1 MLCIKNNENPKQ
13 LNFLIDALLFTD
25 QPSAEYC
32 EGVSRAFS
40 IRQSF
45 LVPFFG
51 NFIKDLHTIFQ
62 SMSSLAVRAFN
73 QATINQLNNSPAQP
87 SASLHFGDRRQL
99 DFVFNYNGE
108 DVYLSRIGVGNLV
121 NVEKMNAA
129 ERVLSNISAFHIHAG
144 RRLIDLT
151 KCIKAASP
159 EQADADKP
167 TANGSKAVPVNQ
179 SGSNIKSSDSREEN
193 RPENEQQQPKSI
205 SAQCSP
211 TDRQQTNQPTSDLHE
226 STSLVNITN
235 LTTSA
240 SISAGNLNTL
250 ASTNAGSVPL
260 SPLATSSTA
269 QTFQQQQQ
277 QQISTIC
284 NALHQYNLQSNNN
297 NAPSNQ
303 AITTPVSATLS
314 TNTTTGLDSNQFLD
328 NNNNRLGE
336 QQTEKTSSNQC
347 LHGSVK
353 EPKPRVLAS
362 NMVENDGLY
371 ELDHK
376 YNYKPIQPF
385 AYRHDVSFIPLS
397 GEQFYSNLNAL
408 QLMQH
413 GKLRRSAFCSRIIRV

>member
-32 EGVSRAFS
+32 EGVSRAFC

-51 NFIKDLHTIFQ
+51 NFIKDLYTIFS

-73 QATINQLNNSPAQP
+73 QATINQFNKSPAQP
-87 SASLHFGDRRQL
+87 SANLHFGDRRQL

-108 DVYLSRIGVGNLV
+108 DVYMSRIGVGNLV

-129 ERVLSNISAFHIHAG
+129 NRVLQNISAFHIHAG

-151 KCIKAASP
+151 KCIKAASAD
-159 EQADADKP
+159 QADDRP
-167 TANGSKAVPVNQ
+167 SNGGKTIPPNQ
-179 SGSNIKSSDSREEN
+179 SNFNIKSSDSREEN
-193 RPENEQQQPKSI
+193 RLENEQQKTI
-205 SAQCSP
+205 SVQCSP
-211 TDRQQTNQPTSDLHE
+211 TDRQQQQQPISDLHE

-260 SPLATSSTA
+260 SPLANSSTA
-269 QTFQQQQQ
+269 ATFQQ

-284 NALHQYNLQSNNN
+284 NALHQYNLQSNAT
-297 NAPSNQ
+297 NAQSNQ

-314 TNTTTGLDSNQFLD
+314 TNTTAGLDSNQFLD

-353 EPKPRVLAS
+353 EPKPKVLAS
-362 NMVENDGLY
+362 NLVENDGLY
-371 ELDHK
+371 ELEHK
-376 YNYKPIQPF
+376 YNYKPIQPLS
-385 AYRHDVSFIPLS
+385 YHHDVSFIPLS

-413 GKLRRSAFCSRIIRV
+413 GKLRCRGVSFALRIGLILFTK

>member
-1 MLCIKNNENPKQ
+1 
-13 LNFLIDALLFTD
+13 
-25 QPSAEYC
+25 
-32 EGVSRAFS
+32 
-40 IRQSF
+40 
-45 LVPFFG
+45 
-51 NFIKDLHTIFQ
+51 
-62 SMSSLAVRAFN
+62 MSSLAVRAFN
-73 QATINQLNNSPAQP
+73 QATINQFNNSPAQP

-108 DVYLSRIGVGNLV
+108 DVYMSRIGVGNLV

-129 ERVLSNISAFHIHAG
+129 DRVLQNISAFHIHAG

-159 EQADADKP
+159 EQADADK
-167 TANGSKAVPVNQ
+167 ANGSKTMPANQ
-179 SGSNIKSSDSREEN
+179 SSSNIKSSDSREEN
-193 RPENEQQQPKSI
+193 RQENADQPKTI

-211 TDRQQTNQPTSDLHE
+211 TDRQQTNQPISDLHE
-226 STSLVNITN
+226 STSLVNMTN

-269 QTFQQQQQ
+269 VTFQQ

-284 NALHQYNLQSNNN
+284 NALNQYNLQSNQ
-297 NAPSNQ
+297 AASNQ
-303 AITTPVSATLS
+303 ATTTPVSATLS

-336 QQTEKTSSNQC
+336 QTEKTGSNQC

-353 EPKPRVLAS
+353 EPKPKVLAS
-362 NMVENDGLY
+362 NLVENDALY

-376 YNYKPIQPF
+376 YNYKPIQPL

-413 GKLRRSAFCSRIIRV
+413 GKLRVST